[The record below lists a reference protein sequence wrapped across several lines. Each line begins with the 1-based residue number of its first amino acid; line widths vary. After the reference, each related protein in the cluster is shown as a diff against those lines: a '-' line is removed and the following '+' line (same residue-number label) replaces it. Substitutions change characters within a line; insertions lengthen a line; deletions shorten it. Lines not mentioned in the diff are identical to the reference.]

1 MTVPDSD
8 DWTSL
13 PANHP
18 HYPVAQKLLGIEAML
33 RYRLN
38 AALAENCGPHGRR
51 SAVLDAIQQYIDTIG
66 RMAVLQ
72 ATDIPSAKAT
82 AEGLDKARDIFSG
95 ECSSI
100 LKPMERYHPGLTQE
114 AQRLLIGRVEHWKAE
129 ALRRGLCLNTEA
141 TAMTRES
148 LTGSLAPPTSVLA
161 GNGVPAAAPTT
172 SQPAE
177 AGAQP
182 RRLRDPRPDNEGHMR
197 VAEILPADWET
208 MPKDLLKLLDEQPD
222 GKTGGLR
229 SPDWR
234 NGDNDKHKM
243 PRYPGALEYYDSP
256 DVVKAIRR
264 RSEIGK
270 DLLRQ
275 RWLSEARSPV
285 TLNNSFKLLQTLAA
299 LVKLLLPICLF
310 L

>member
-1 MTVPDSD
+1 
-8 DWTSL
+8 
-13 PANHP
+13 
-18 HYPVAQKLLGIEAML
+18 
-33 RYRLN
+33 
-38 AALAENCGPHGRR
+38 
-51 SAVLDAIQQYIDTIG
+51 
-66 RMAVLQ
+66 MAVLQ

-82 AEGLDKARDIFSG
+82 AEGLDKARDIFSS

-129 ALRRGLCLNTEA
+129 ALRRGLCLNTQA
-141 TAMTRES
+141 IAMTRGS
-148 LTGSLAPPTSVLA
+148 LTGSPAPPTSVLA

-182 RRLRDPRPDNEGHMR
+182 RRLRDPRPDNEGDMR
-197 VAEILPADWET
+197 VAEILPAGWET

-229 SPDWR
+229 SPNWR
-234 NGDNDKHKM
+234 NGYNDKHKI
-243 PRYPGALEYYDSP
+243 PRYPGAFEYHDSP

-275 RWLSEARSPV
+275 RWLSEAGSPV
-285 TLNNSFKLLQTLAA
+285 TLTNSSKLLQTLVA

>member
-82 AEGLDKARDIFSG
+82 AEGLDKARNIFSG
-95 ECSSI
+95 ESISI
-100 LKPMERYHPGLTQE
+100 LKPIERYHPGLTQE
-114 AQRLLIGRVEHWKAE
+114 AQRLLFGRVEHWKAE
-129 ALRRGLCLNTEA
+129 ALRRGLCLNTQA
-141 TAMTRES
+141 TATVAGS
-148 LTGSLAPPTSVLA
+148 VTGSPAPPTAVLA
-161 GNGVPAAAPTT
+161 GNGAPATAPTT
-172 SQPAE
+172 SQPVE
-177 AGAQP
+177 AGAHP
-182 RRLRDPRPDNEGHMR
+182 RRLRGPRPDSE
-197 VAEILPADWET
+197 
-208 MPKDLLKLLDEQPD
+208 LKLLHEQPD
-222 GKTGGLR
+222 GKAGVLR
-229 SPDWR
+229 TPDWR
-234 NGDNDKHKM
+234 NGYKDKAKI
-243 PRYPGALEYYDSP
+243 PPYPDALEYNDSP
-256 DVVKAIRR
+256 DIGKAIRR
-264 RSEIGK
+264 RYDIGK

-275 RWLSEARSPV
+275 RWLSEARPPL
-285 TLNNSFKLLQTLAA
+285 TLNNSFKLLQTLVA

>member
-129 ALRRGLCLNTEA
+129 ALRRGLCLNTQA
-141 TAMTRES
+141 TAMTRGS
-148 LTGSLAPPTSVLA
+148 LTGSLALPLA
-161 GNGVPAAAPTT
+161 RNGVPVAAPTT

-182 RRLRDPRPDNEGHMR
+182 RRLRDPRPDNEGHIR

-229 SPDWR
+229 SPNWR
-234 NGDNDKHKM
+234 NGYNDKPKI

-256 DVVKAIRR
+256 DVVKAIGR
-264 RSEIGK
+264 RSEIRK
-270 DLLRQ
+270 NLLRQ

-285 TLNNSFKLLQTLAA
+285 TLTNSFKLLPTLVA

>member
-66 RMAVLQ
+66 RIAVLQ

-95 ECSSI
+95 ECTSI
-100 LKPMERYHPGLTQE
+100 LKPMERYHPGLPQE
-114 AQRLLIGRVEHWKAE
+114 TQRLLIGRVEYWKAE
-129 ALRRGLCLNTEA
+129 ALRRGLCLNTQA
-141 TAMTRES
+141 TAMTPGS

-161 GNGVPAAAPTT
+161 GNGVPVTAPTT

-182 RRLRDPRPDNEGHMR
+182 RRLRDPRLDNEGHMR
-197 VAEILPADWET
+197 VAADWET
-208 MPKDLLKLLDEQPD
+208 MPIKGLLKLLHGQPD
-222 GKTGGLR
+222 SEAGVLR

-234 NGDNDKHKM
+234 NGYNDKPKI
-243 PRYPGALEYYDSP
+243 PRYPDALEYYDSP
-256 DVVKAIRR
+256 DIVKAIRR
-264 RSEIGK
+264 RYENGK
-270 DLLRQ
+270 DLFRQ
-275 RWLSEARSPV
+275 RWLSKGRSPV
-285 TLNNSFKLLQTLAA
+285 TLNNSFRLLQTLAA

>member
-1 MTVPDSD
+1 MTVPESD

-18 HYPVAQKLLGIEAML
+18 YYPVVQKLLGIEAML

-66 RMAVLQ
+66 RIAVLQ

-82 AEGLDKARDIFSG
+82 AESLDKARDIFSG
-95 ECSSI
+95 ECTSI
-100 LKPMERYHPGLTQE
+100 LKPMERYHPGLRQE
-114 AQRLLIGRVEHWKAE
+114 AQRLLIGRVEYWKAE
-129 ALRRGLCLNTEA
+129 ALRRGLCLNTQA
-141 TAMTRES
+141 TAMTPGS

-161 GNGVPAAAPTT
+161 GNGVPVAAPTT
-172 SQPAE
+172 SQLAD

-182 RRLRDPRPDNEGHMR
+182 RHLRDPRPDNADHMR
-197 VAEILPADWET
+197 VAAGWEK
-208 MPKDLLKLLDEQPD
+208 MPINGLLKLLHEQPD
-222 GKTGGLR
+222 GKAGVLR

-234 NGDNDKHKM
+234 NGYNDKPKI
-243 PRYPGALEYYDSP
+243 PRYPDALEYYDLP
-256 DVVKAIRR
+256 DIVKAIRR
-264 RSEIGK
+264 RYEIGK

-275 RWLSEARSPV
+275 RSLSKARSPV

>member
-129 ALRRGLCLNTEA
+129 ALRRGLCLNTQA
-141 TAMTRES
+141 IAMTRGS
-148 LTGSLAPPTSVLA
+148 LTGSPAPPTSVLA

-182 RRLRDPRPDNEGHMR
+182 RRLPDPRSDNEGQR
-197 VAEILPADWET
+197 VAEILPAGWET

-229 SPDWR
+229 SPNWR
-234 NGDNDKHKM
+234 NGYNDKQI
-243 PRYPGALEYYDSP
+243 PRYPDALEYYDSP

-264 RSEIGK
+264 RSEIRK
-270 DLLRQ
+270 NLLRQ

-285 TLNNSFKLLQTLAA
+285 TLTDSFKLLQTLVA

>member
-38 AALAENCGPHGRR
+38 AALTENCGPHGRR

-66 RMAVLQ
+66 RIAVLQ

-95 ECSSI
+95 ECTSI
-100 LKPMERYHPGLTQE
+100 LKPMERYHPGLAQE
-114 AQRLLIGRVEHWKAE
+114 AQRLLIGRVEYWKAE
-129 ALRRGLCLNTEA
+129 ALRRGLCLNTQA
-141 TAMTRES
+141 TAMTPGS

-161 GNGVPAAAPTT
+161 GNGAPVAAPTS
-172 SQPAE
+172 SQLAE

-182 RRLRDPRPDNEGHMR
+182 RRVQDPRLDNEGHVR
-197 VAEILPADWET
+197 VAADWET
-208 MPKDLLKLLDEQPD
+208 MPIKGSLKLLHEQRD
-222 GKTGGLR
+222 GKAGVLR

-234 NGDNDKHKM
+234 NGYNDKPKI
-243 PRYPGALEYYDSP
+243 PRCPDALEYYESP
-256 DVVKAIRR
+256 DIVKAIRR
-264 RSEIGK
+264 PYEIGR

-275 RWLSEARSPV
+275 RWLSKARSPV
-285 TLNNSFKLLQTLAA
+285 TPSNSFKLLQTLVA

>member
-38 AALAENCGPHGRR
+38 AALAENCGPNGRR

-66 RMAVLQ
+66 RIAILQ

-82 AEGLDKARDIFSG
+82 AEGLDKARNIFSG
-95 ECSSI
+95 ECASI
-100 LKPMERYHPGLTQE
+100 VKPMERYHPGLTEE

-129 ALRRGLCLNTEA
+129 ALRRGLRLNTRA
-141 TAMTRES
+141 TATVPGGFA
-148 LTGSLAPPTSVLA
+148 GSPTQPTSVLA

-172 SQPAE
+172 SQPVE
-177 AGAQP
+177 VGAQP
-182 RRLRDPRPDNEGHMR
+182 RRPRGPGPHNEGHVR

-208 MPKDLLKLLDEQPD
+208 MPIKDVLKLLYEHD
-222 GKTGGLR
+222 GKAGVLP
-229 SPDWR
+229 SPAWR
-234 NGDNDKHKM
+234 NGYNDKPKI
-243 PRYPGALEYYDSP
+243 PRYPDALEYYDPP
-256 DVVKAIRR
+256 DIVKAIRR
-264 RSEIGK
+264 RYDIGK

-275 RWLSEARSPV
+275 RSLSEARSPV
-285 TLNNSFKLLQTLAA
+285 TLNSSLKLLQTLAA
-299 LVKLLLPICLF
+299 LLKLLLLICLV

>member
-129 ALRRGLCLNTEA
+129 ALRRGLCLNTQA
-141 TAMTRES
+141 IAMTRGS
-148 LTGSLAPPTSVLA
+148 LTGSPAPPTSVLA
-161 GNGVPAAAPTT
+161 GNGVPA
-172 SQPAE
+172 
-177 AGAQP
+177 G
-182 RRLRDPRPDNEGHMR
+182 
-197 VAEILPADWET
+197 WET

-229 SPDWR
+229 SPNWR
-234 NGDNDKHKM
+234 NGYNDKHKI
-243 PRYPGALEYYDSP
+243 PRYPGAFEYHDSP

-275 RWLSEARSPV
+275 RWLSEAGCPV
-285 TLNNSFKLLQTLAA
+285 TLTNSSKLLQTLVA

>member
-66 RMAVLQ
+66 RMAVPQ

-95 ECSSI
+95 ECTSI

-129 ALRRGLCLNTEA
+129 ALRRGLCLNSQA
-141 TAMTRES
+141 TAMRRGS
-148 LTGSLAPPTSVLA
+148 LTGSLALPLA
-161 GNGVPAAAPTT
+161 RNGVPVAAPTT

-182 RRLRDPRPDNEGHMR
+182 RRLRDPRPDKEGHMR

-229 SPDWR
+229 SPNWR
-234 NGDNDKHKM
+234 NGYNDKQI

-256 DVVKAIRR
+256 DVVKAIPR